1 MCGWYPVCVCVWL
14 IFSECLCMSVR
25 VCKWMNT
32 NYVHHIQTR
41 PHKSWIAKQPL
52 LKSWQYTPPPR
63 DTVHIPSIYLHNIY
77 IYIYTRHEP
86 ISDKFFVPAKVTVS
100 AIHSQDFGASRA
112 SQDQKARTQGPQAQH
127 ISSSFQLFKLRKGWR
142 KWLEM
147 THSNI
152 EMLVYKQRLCTSCFY
167 FHVHIYM
174 GKCWLIMHV
183 CLHVFNKL
191 L

>member
-1 MCGWYPVCVCVWL
+1 MNCKTAFPQILAVHSTPKRYSTYSLYRPTHTYIYIYPL
-14 IFSECLCMSVR
+14 
-25 VCKWMNT
+25 
-32 NYVHHIQTR
+32 
-41 PHKSWIAKQPL
+41 
-52 LKSWQYTPPPR
+52 
-63 DTVHIPSIYLHNIY
+63 NIY
-77 IYIYTRHEP
+77 IYVNLYIRHEA
-86 ISDKFFVPAKVTVS
+86 ISDKFFVPAKVTVA